1 MRSLN
6 YWNQSNEYR
15 RPDPDDYSLLAA
27 RPRHRRAVSAPVRC
41 GTFAPTTQSVAER
54 GWGVLIISIA
64 PAILARGWIFGPILW
79 IAAVMAGAGVAFL
92 SLNLIVSQSPPR

>member
-1 MRSLN
+1 MSIVVLILTTTAFLLLGLATDAQYRRRFGAGLSRQRRSLLRN
-6 YWNQSNEYR
+6 
-15 RPDPDDYSLLAA
+15 
-27 RPRHRRAVSAPVRC
+27 
-41 GTFAPTTQSVAER
+41 G